1 MYLDII
7 AFNYIVTCRLKME
20 VETLVAFA
28 IIQVRYIPVHIWM
41 LVVLFSGLFEIYNE

>member
-20 VETLVAFA
+20 VETSVAFA
-28 IIQVRYIPVHIWM
+28 II
-41 LVVLFSGLFEIYNE
+41 LVICNSSYLDDSSAL